1 MNNMKCELICN
12 WLVDY
17 DDGVLADEATEQV
30 RHHLD
35 VCDECRAE
43 LARLRHSLSL
53 ASSVWGESL
62 ARVVEASP
70 ASNPLRHSLVPA
82 MLQISVCAAVVL
94 LGVILWLVSRNAN
107 DDVRSSIEV
116 VRSEPHATNNSEMDE
131 IDVDALIQR
140 EVQSARLAASARFLS
155 ETPELKEYKDQAEQ
169 YLADVY
175 GVTVTGQRRDT
186 PRTGDDT

>member
-1 MNNMKCELICN
+1 MNNMKCEFDRDV
-12 WLVDY
+12 LVDY

-30 RHHLD
+30 RRHLD
-35 VCDECRAE
+35 VCDECSAE

-53 ASSVWGESL
+53 ATSVWDESL
-62 ARVVEASP
+62 ARVVEASH
-70 ASNPLRHSLVPA
+70 ASKPLRHALVPA
-82 MLQISVCAAVVL
+82 MLQISACAAVVL
-94 LGVILWLVSRNAN
+94 LSAFLWLVSRNTN
-107 DDVRSSIEV
+107 DDVRSSIDI
-116 VRSEPHATNNSEMDE
+116 VRSEPPAASTSEMDE